1 MRIAIRFSFVM
12 TLLGFAA
19 CFEASAQDNPAF
31 TLIALGD
38 AGEGNRLLRAN
49 AETMNDML
57 IGRHDG
63 GTFQSVL
70 FLGDNFYNTGLNIPS
85 DDVEGKIKSVLGPF
99 REIFGRLGSANIHAI
114 PGNHDY
120 YRRNAI
126 ETSIL
131 FGLVSIEEAP
141 VGLSDRGNEREAAIP
156 YWTYHYRMPA
166 QITYAIPGTTDSVQ
180 FILIDSSLPLRIP
193 LAGWHV
199 LLDSLEHLLVSSDA
213 RPGIRWRVLC
223 AHHPWYS
230 VGEHGGY
237 SVWNDETRSV
247 DYLTNCDRD
256 SNAVSWLKNWLDPQ
270 DLCSEKYRAFADSVR
285 SVVHRSRTKISL
297 FLGAHDHSLQLL
309 TGATHDLRCKFCP
322 TVHIISG
329 AACRPTL
336 VKFPGPP
343 MEFTSVEPDPAK
355 KGISQPGFVQL
366 RFTSDALRA
375 VFYNG
380 MTGDR
385 IDMGKGREEFWITPD
400 GALLDRAP
408 GKN

>member
-1 MRIAIRFSFVM
+1 MRLSLGLA
-12 TLLGFAA
+12 LLCLATS
-19 CFEASAQDNPAF
+19 FEAVAQEKAAF

-38 AGEGNRLLRAN
+38 AGEGNRLLRAS

-70 FLGDNFYNTGLNIPS
+70 FLGDNFYNTGLNLPS
-85 DDVEGKIKSVLGPF
+85 DDVEGKTKSVLGPF
-99 REIFGRLGSANIHAI
+99 REIFDRLGRANIHAI

-141 VGLSDRGNEREAAIP
+141 VGLTDRGNEREAAIP
-156 YWTYHYRMPA
+156 DWTYHYRMPA
-166 QITYAIPGTTDSVQ
+166 QLTYAIPGTTDSVQ

-193 LAGWHV
+193 SAGWHAP
-199 LLDSLEHLLVSSDA
+199 LDSLHRLLLASAA

-237 SVWNDETRSV
+237 SVWNDETGSV

-270 DLCSEKYRAFADSVR
+270 DLCSDKYRSFSDSVR
-285 SVVHRSRTKISL
+285 SVLHRARTKISL

-309 TGATHDLRCKFCP
+309 TGATHDPRCKFCP

-329 AACRPTL
+329 AACRPTR
-336 VKFPGPP
+336 VKSPNPP
-343 MEFTSVEPDPAK
+343 MEYTSVEPDPAK

-366 RFTSDALRA
+366 RFTASALRA

-385 IDMGKGREEFWITPD
+385 IDMGKGREEFWIAPD
-400 GALLDRAP
+400 GTLLDHVP
-408 GKN
+408 GKD